1 MPILCRFQDVTIYW
15 SNICVFCRF
24 YPLHSRLKPAWVFPW
39 DPGYESWCRKA
50 RGPENR
56 MIVRLLVLIQYQRL
70 TDGHAADA
78 SMSRPDVAECD
89 KNVA

>member
-1 MPILCRFQDVTIYW
+1 
-15 SNICVFCRF
+15 
-24 YPLHSRLKPAWVFPW
+24 
-39 DPGYESWCRKA
+39 
-50 RGPENR
+50 